1 MKKAYMKLWF
11 FLSLL
16 VFGGVLSS
24 CRADRSPEPGP
35 ASADVDLAWY
45 ESFCAPINNED
56 GPGHNN
62 VNNYHVEFVPPQP
75 GEPEELTEL
84 VGDTLLVASALGGL
98 RAVDLS
104 DPDRPRHL
112 GHAHLPGKPLRMTVS
127 DGQVAVSCR
136 TGATF
141 PWSGGGMLDYRMR
154 LLFFDLSAGGEL
166 EPGGVLDSAGVI
178 RSFSREGARL
188 TLVETLGDLYP
199 TLRVSTWDVTDPVAP
214 VLLGELALEDNA
226 ATDVNV
232 RRPPVLF
239 DGPRLW
245 LQDRYGALRQ
255 VALDDPSGAPAAVA
269 DVALSHEDA
278 RVAWMALDADH
289 LWVLSTH
296 ANLTL
301 DVFPITGG
309 LVGERLASVE
319 VPVSGELTAPRFTR
333 DGTRLAFTTDGPV
346 VVVELA
352 DPAEP
357 LLWAVVQTGARDLAL
372 DGDALLLD
380 VGGRL
385 LPFDI
390 ATRNLPVQRNQPLG
404 DVTGAWEGGGLHRLA
419 PGLLAVTLRRPS
431 PNTPEAL
438 ETGLPGAVALFSH
451 VGTDVRVRGILPHA
465 GYPGDAFFHRGRLVV
480 AGTRRVETAD
490 VADPDL
496 PASVAQVPLARAV
509 AAAVALPDN
518 RLALVVDD
526 EFARRVTLELY
537 PDADAWRPSDPPEGT
552 LVFGEPWFF
561 EAIGVFQEQGLFPAT
576 LTRLLVLDGALVLVS
591 SFPGPATGWDTRLWR
606 FDVTEPAAPAL
617 VATAAFPFGLEGPRW
632 GGCGLTRTEGS
643 FHGGGALASFHP
655 WDDPDLRVV
664 DLGATGDVPDLWSA
678 RTQVTWDPDRPVLPH
693 LTVRGD
699 QLWLARS
706 RAEKVHALSA
716 RWLVDRLDL
725 RDPARP
731 RWLPTLDAPGKVLD
745 FDPAT
750 GRVILI
756 DARWEPAAPDPVLG
770 CRVFRPFSGGVTGD
784 ARCVRAAFTLRAARF
799 DGDRLTVTGEAA
811 LGGVARGARIVG
823 GRLFVEEHEPRWTV
837 AGDDQYPEY
846 TPVRRLHAFTW
857 EADGALSPAWTRELP
872 GTSSG
877 PALIAA
883 SDAGAL
889 VLHDGEVR
897 LLHDTSPDLGAA
909 TGLPGVCWYPAPSER
924 GFICALGDAGFFQV
938 RP

>member
-1 MKKAYMKLWF
+1 MKKAYTKLSSYF
-11 FLSLL
+11 FLL
-16 VFGGVLSS
+16 VLGGVFAA
-24 CRADRSPEPGP
+24 CQADLSPEPWP

-75 GEPEELTEL
+75 GEPEELTAL
-84 VGDTLLVASALGGL
+84 VGDTLLMASSLGGL

-112 GHAHLPGKPLRMTVS
+112 GHAPLPGKPLRLAVS
-127 DGQVAVSCR
+127 DGRVVVSCR
-136 TGATF
+136 TRSTF

-166 EPGGVLDSAGVI
+166 EPGGVIDSAGVI

-188 TLVETLGDLYP
+188 TLVETLGDLDS
-199 TLRVSTWDVTDPVAP
+199 TTRISTWDVTDPGAP
-214 VLLGELALEDNA
+214 VWLGEVAREDDPV
-226 ATDVNV
+226 TDVNL
-232 RRPPVLF
+232 RRPPALF

-245 LQDRYGALRQ
+245 HQDRYGALRQ
-255 VALDDPSGAPAAVA
+255 VALDDPSGAPVVVA

-278 RVAWMALDADH
+278 RVAWMARDTDH

-319 VPVSGELTAPRFTR
+319 LPVSGELTAPRFAR

-352 DPAEP
+352 DPAAP
-357 LLWAVVQTGARDLAL
+357 LLWAVVQTGARDLVL

-385 LPFDI
+385 LPYDV
-390 ATRNLPVQRNQPLG
+390 ATRNLPVQRNLPLG

-419 PGLLAVTLRRPS
+419 PGLLAVTLRRPV
-431 PNTPEAL
+431 PVTAGAIQ
-438 ETGLPGAVALFSH
+438 TGLPGAVALFSQD
-451 VGTDVRVRGILPHA
+451 GTDLTVRGILPHA
-465 GYPGDAFFHRGRLVV
+465 GYPEDAFFHRGRLVV

-490 VADPDL
+490 VADPDH
-496 PASVAQVPLARAV
+496 PASLAQAPLARNV

-518 RLALVVDD
+518 RLVQVVVD
-526 EFARRVTLELY
+526 EFAGRVTLELY
-537 PDADAWRPSDPPEGT
+537 PDADAWRPADDPEGT
-552 LVFGEPWFF
+552 LAFGEPWFF
-561 EAIGVFQEQGLFPAT
+561 ETSGTFQEKGLFPVT
-576 LTRLLVLDGALVLVS
+576 RTRLLVVDGAPVLVS
-591 SFPGPATGWDTRLWR
+591 AFPGPATGWDTRLWR
-606 FDVTEPAAPAL
+606 FDLSDPAAPAL
-617 VATAAFPFGLEGPRW
+617 VATASFPFGLEQPNW
-632 GGCGLTRTEGS
+632 SDCGITRTEGT
-643 FHGGGALASFHP
+643 FHGGAALAAFYP
-655 WDDPDLRVV
+655 WDDPDLRVL
-664 DLGATGDVPDLWSA
+664 DLAAVGDTPGFWSA
-678 RTQVTWDPDRPVLPH
+678 RTRATWDQDRPVRPH

-706 RAEKVHALSA
+706 RAEKVQVLSA

-745 FDPAT
+745 FDPDT
-750 GRVILI
+750 GRAILI
-756 DARWEPAAPDPVLG
+756 DARWEAAAPDPVLG
-770 CRVFRPFSGGVTGD
+770 CRVFRSFSGGVTGD
-784 ARCVRAAFTLRAARF
+784 SRCVRAAFTLRAARL
-799 DGDRLTVTGEAA
+799 DGDRWVVTDEAA
-811 LGGVARGARIVG
+811 LGGIARGARIAG
-823 GRLFVEEHEPRWTV
+823 ARLYVEEHEPRWTV
-837 AGDDQYPEY
+837 AGDAGSPAY
-846 TPVRRLHAFTW
+846 TPVRRLLAFTW
-857 EADGALSPAWTRELP
+857 EADGTLSPAWTRELL

-897 LLHDTSPDLGAA
+897 LLHEPSPDLGAA
-909 TGLPGVCWYPAPSER
+909 TGLPGVCWYPAPTGR
-924 GFICALGDAGFFQV
+924 GFVCALGDAGFFQV
-938 RP
+938 HP